1 MDALATREIEVESR
15 YQMQNANFA
24 VRNVYDAA
32 IELITN
38 ADDRYCVLEVSGTIE
53 IEVERKRKRQP
64 DRFRVRDFADG
75 MTSEDMD
82 AKISRRGGLVSGME
96 NGRSVRGTNSR
107 GAKDI
112 AHPASRGHRHRR

>member
-82 AKISRRGGLVSGME
+82 AKMYRPRVLGQWCDGIRFYAAASSPTRSRR
-96 NGRSVRGTNSR
+96 T
-107 GAKDI
+107 
-112 AHPASRGHRHRR
+112 

>member
-82 AKISRRGGLVSGME
+82 AKISRRGGLVESSPFLVE
-96 NGRSVRGTNSR
+96 TLRGS
-107 GAKDI
+107 
-112 AHPASRGHRHRR
+112 